1 MSFQE
6 RMHQEFAELAC
17 KLDKLEAFLGTDIF
31 DAMDEVDQQLLL
43 AQYNAMNTYSTI
55 LDVRRLKEY

>member
-1 MSFQE
+1 MSYTN
-6 RMHQEFAELAC
+6 RMHEEFAALAC
-17 KLDKLEAFLGTDIF
+17 KLDKLEDFIGTDAF
-31 DAMDEVDQQLLL
+31 EELDQEDQQLIL